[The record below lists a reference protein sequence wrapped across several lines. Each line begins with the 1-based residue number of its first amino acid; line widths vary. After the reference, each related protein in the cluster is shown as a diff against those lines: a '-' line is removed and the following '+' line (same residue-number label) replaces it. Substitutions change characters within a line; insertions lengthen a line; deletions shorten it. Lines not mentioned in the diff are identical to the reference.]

1 MTLGRIDCAA
11 WAKSLVGVCEGCAD
25 GVAIDWDGAVDAALG
40 QGLRTPDLA
49 GGEGTREV
57 GTEEMTKAVIAGL

>member
-1 MTLGRIDCAA
+1 MMLRYGLGMH
-11 WAKSLVGVCEGCAD
+11 EEAD
-25 GVAIDWDGAVDAALG
+25 RLDAAVDAALG

-57 GTEEMTKAVIAGL
+57 GTEEMTEAVLAAL

>member
-1 MTLGRIDCAA
+1 MLKYGLGLHQEAEELDR
-11 WAKSLVGVCEGCAD
+11 
-25 GVAIDWDGAVDAALG
+25 AVDSALA

-57 GTEEMTKAVIAGL
+57 GTEEMTEAVLAAI